1 MLEYLL
7 LKRVSICKLMLLA
20 LMWIQ
25 FDEDSQNQLTPDYS
39 SPLQVENLTWLGE
52 TSVGEEVEHFCDVS
66 NTARIGVWGEILELK
81 LVDLITDLP
90 TCLHEASWF
99 ALLAITMML
108 VDKEL
113 DGICVHPQDK
123 YFARTLALESL
134 AELGDS
140 YLAKGHPYLDFPLS
154 LEDAKSLLPV
164 NRKQELEIE
173 LEKFF
178 IDTYEDDFDDEAP
191 NICEFSSI
199 YLQDILKEFFVKS
212 DWQGDINQEAVLQLQ
227 EKYGSQYSEGA
238 FSPETKEHERWGKTL
253 VFLKQFIGLDSNF
266 IESQSDLFL
275 DESLAADLPDYFR
288 MKTRLERWQDRTVV
302 LSRLVHTLVHFLL
315 VGQNYHPSHI
325 QDLMA
330 IPVSSR
336 AISSLQACLGVAAYR
351 SGYYMAASNIPES
364 EIGRNWLLE
373 KAFPNLL
380 DFYQTGRLSGK
391 Q

>member
-39 SPLQVENLTWLGE
+39 SPLQVENLIWLGE

-81 LVDLITDLP
+81 LVDLIADLP
-90 TCLHEASWF
+90 TCLHDASWF

-113 DGICVHPQDK
+113 DGICVHPQDE

-134 AELGDS
+134 ADLSDS

-173 LEKFF
+173 LEKFL

-191 NICEFSSI
+191 DICEFSSI
-199 YLQDILKEFFVKS
+199 YLQDILKEFFTES
-212 DWQGDINQEAVLQLQ
+212 DWQGDINQEAVAQLQ

-253 VFLKQFIGLDSNF
+253 VFLKQFIGLDSSF
-266 IESQSDLFL
+266 IERQSDLFL
-275 DESLAADLPDYFR
+275 DESQAADLSDYFCI
-288 MKTRLERWQDRTVV
+288 KSHLERWQDRTVI
-302 LSRLVHTLVHFLL
+302 LSPLVHTLVYFLL
-315 VGQNYHPSHI
+315 VGQNYHPSHLE
-325 QDLMA
+325 DLMA
-330 IPVSSR
+330 IPASSR

-364 EIGRNWLLE
+364 EIGCNWLLE

>member
-52 TSVGEEVEHFCDVS
+52 TYVGEEVEYFCDVS
-66 NTARIGVWGEILELK
+66 NTARIGVWREILELK
-81 LVDLITDLP
+81 LVDLTADLP
-90 TCLHEASWF
+90 TCLHDASWF

-113 DGICVHPQDK
+113 EGICVHPQDE
-123 YFARTLALESL
+123 YFARTIALESL
-134 AELGDS
+134 ADLGDS

-164 NRKQELEIE
+164 HRKQELEIE
-173 LEKFF
+173 LEKFL

-191 NICEFSSI
+191 DMCEFSSI
-199 YLQDILKEFFVKS
+199 YLQDILKEFFVES
-212 DWQGDINQEAVLQLQ
+212 DWQGGINQEAVVQLQ

-238 FSPETKEHERWGKTL
+238 FSPETNERERWGKTL
-253 VFLKQFIGLDSNF
+253 VFLKQFIGLDSSF

-275 DESLAADLPDYFR
+275 DESQAADLPDYFCI
-288 MKTRLERWQDRTVV
+288 KSHLERWQDRTVI
-302 LSRLVHTLVHFLL
+302 LSRLVHTLVYFL
-315 VGQNYHPSHI
+315 VAGQNYRPSHI

-330 IPVSSR
+330 IPASSR

-380 DFYQTGRLSGK
+380 EFYQTGRLNGK

>member
-81 LVDLITDLP
+81 LVDLIADLP
-90 TCLHEASWF
+90 TCLHDASWF

-113 DGICVHPQDK
+113 EGICVHPQDE
-123 YFARTLALESL
+123 YFARTIALESL
-134 AELGDS
+134 ADLGDS

-173 LEKFF
+173 LEKFL

-199 YLQDILKEFFVKS
+199 YLQDILKEFFVES
-212 DWQGDINQEAVLQLQ
+212 DWQGDINQEAVVQLQ

-253 VFLKQFIGLDSNF
+253 VFLKQFIGLDSSF

-275 DESLAADLPDYFR
+275 DESQAADLPDYFR
-288 MKTRLERWQDRTVV
+288 IKTRLERWQDRTVV
-302 LSRLVHTLVHFLL
+302 LPRLVHTLVHFLL

-325 QDLMA
+325 QDLMP

-364 EIGRNWLLE
+364 EIGRNWLLQ

-380 DFYQTGRLSGK
+380 DFYQTGRLNGK